1 MAGKLSGVAARI
13 QRIYDKAIYVHCYS
27 HVLNLCV
34 ASSCQMNVVWDMM
47 ENIRNIS
54 NFFNDLLKRTLVLKK
69 KVNEIIPTEHW
80 QKLLNVCRTRWVT
93 RIDGLKIFRNCLVP
107 LLSALGAIEID
118 KTNYPDV
125 R

>member
-1 MAGKLSGVAARI
+1 
-13 QRIYDKAIYVHCYS
+13 
-27 HVLNLCV
+27 
-34 ASSCQMNVVWDMM
+34 MM